1 MSELQVKRTLK
12 AVSAAFL
19 LWLSL
24 ASFGFAQRPTSITVL
39 GDDAAI
45 QVEPGVS
52 AWPDLLES
60 PYNYIMLPIITDLSR
75 PELTTEMVLETM
87 RSGSFDWEQD
97 CFVIQLGLAD
107 SFVDLRNGKK
117 EPRVTRTQFAENLQE
132 IVSTLRSK
140 WEQCQIIL
148 LTPNPLRWTN
158 ALKEE
163 LSHPPYDIYDPL
175 GLDHLVSVYS
185 TEIRRIAVQNKLALV
200 DVHRILGR
208 RDRFPGCSAGE
219 YLSDGIHLNSMGHEA
234 VHLLVIRAV
243 AFYDNFLP
251 GVSPTF
257 MPVWTARNLWAG
269 RPDFSIPVVD
279 ISRHACLQS
288 SSSLSAETNDD
299 LIPSAPFH
307 SRDGT
312 KTVTFD
318 VEADPMSPV
327 RAALTPG
334 KSGARWEMPYLPGS
348 LSGRGHLAAE
358 APCGRLV
365 VVFQDTSPVS
375 PTLGSFVAWV
385 GTWEN
390 LRDGEE
396 GEYRIKLLDHKG
408 WAGAK
413 LSKLIIKPDGVIVVS
428 AMGKSPG
435 DESFT
440 EKMVQFTLE
449 ETDSLVEKPWERR

>member
-12 AVSAAFL
+12 AVSVAFL

-39 GDDAAI
+39 GDEAAI
-45 QVEPGVS
+45 QVEPGHP
-52 AWPDLLES
+52 AWPDLLRQPS
-60 PYNYIMLPIITDLSR
+60 IYLPIITDLSKSG
-75 PELTTEMVLETM
+75 LTTKMVLDVVKD
-87 RSGSFDWEQD
+87 GSFDWEQD
-97 CFVIQLGLAD
+97 YFVLQLGLAD
-107 SFVDLRNGKK
+107 SFVDFSNGAK
-117 EPRVTRTQFAENLQE
+117 EPRVARAQFAENLQE
-132 IVSTLRSK
+132 IISILRSK
-140 WEQCQIIL
+140 WEQCQIVL
-148 LTPNPLRWTN
+148 VTPNPLRWTS

-163 LSHPPYDIYDPL
+163 LGHPPYDIYDPL

-208 RDRFPGCSAGE
+208 RDRFPGSSAEE
-219 YLSDGIHLNSMGHEA
+219 YLFDGIHLNSMGHKA
-234 VHLLVIRAV
+234 VQLLVDRAM
-243 AFYDNFLP
+243 AFSDNFLP
-251 GVSPTF
+251 GASPTA
-257 MPVWTARNLWAG
+257 MPVWTARFLWAG

-288 SSSLSAETNDD
+288 SSSLSAEAEED
-299 LIPSAPFH
+299 LTPRASFR

-312 KTVTFD
+312 NTVTFY
-318 VEADPMSPV
+318 VEDDPMSPV
-327 RAALTPG
+327 RAAFTPG

-390 LRDGEE
+390 LRSGEE
-396 GEYRIKLLDHKG
+396 GEYRIKLLDHKD
-408 WAGAK
+408 WKGAK
-413 LSKLIIKPDGVIVVS
+413 LSKMIMQPNGVIAVTVI
-428 AMGKSPG
+428 GKKPG

-440 EKMVQFTLE
+440 EEMVQFTLE